1 MKPARPIRSTEEL
14 LAHAIA
20 IEREAAARY
29 AELGE
34 RMHDLGNDLVAE
46 LFLRL
51 ADVEEKHQHE
61 LEARARDMELPHIA
75 PGEYAWLER
84 GAPET
89 APRTLEPRSLTPR
102 AALQVA
108 LEAEERAHAFFEAAR
123 AEATDP
129 GIAAMATE
137 MAAEE
142 GVHIVWVKSALRRTP
157 DPLLDWGQV
166 FS

>member
-20 IEREAAARY
+20 IEREAAERY

-51 ADVEEKHQHE
+51 ADMEEKHQNE
-61 LEARARDMELPHIA
+61 LEARARDLELPKLA
-75 PGEYAWLER
+75 PAEYAWF
-84 GAPET
+84 GSHAPES
-89 APRTLEPRSLTPR
+89 APHDLVLASLTPHS
-102 AALQVA
+102 ALQVA
-108 LEAEERAHAFFEAAR
+108 LEAEERALAFFEAAR
-123 AEATDP
+123 KQATDP
-129 GIAAMATE
+129 GVAAMATE

-142 GVHIVWVKSALRRTP
+142 GVHIAWVKSALRRTP